1 SNTSR
6 FPFNS
11 HCSPAQS
18 PPKHC
23 RKPVLSSRTY
33 EAVPNL
39 RQVLDCASPLALWN
53 GAVRTPAKPST
64 SPLPPSSILNP
75 LSSVFIQ
82 ASILPQTIS
91 QSVTYGSF
99 DTIFFFEGVF
109 DPFRTKNEKRR
120 IHQTPV
126 FIDPNDA
133 FCLIFKICK
142 KTAFFEGSKNSFFTI
157 TQTLP
162 KSATTSAARS
172 ALEC

>member
-1 SNTSR
+1 M
-6 FPFNS
+6 
-11 HCSPAQS
+11 
-18 PPKHC
+18 
-23 RKPVLSSRTY
+23 
-33 EAVPNL
+33 
-39 RQVLDCASPLALWN
+39 DCASPLALWN

-172 ALEC
+172 ALECASPLALFPDTSTPAHPHHSPDFIGPFPHLAMFRPKF

>member
-75 LSSVFIQ
+75 LSSVFIEP
-82 ASILPQTIS
+82 ILPCPAFK
-91 QSVTYGSF
+91 SVIYRSF
-99 DTIFFFEGVF
+99 DTIFFLSLFS
-109 DPFRTKNEKRR
+109 TKNGCKSKNAESTK
-120 IHQTPV
+120 
-126 FIDPNDA
+126 
-133 FCLIFKICK
+133 CLILLGETGILCRFSKSVK
-142 KTAFFEGSKNSFFTI
+142 K
-157 TQTLP
+157 P
-162 KSATTSAARS
+162 
-172 ALEC
+172 